1 MAVISKGI
9 TLSYKQGEA
18 AEYTK
23 LTNLLEIPEM
33 GNSSS
38 RERIDVTTLDDDK
51 KKSVP
56 GLMEEAETELS
67 FNFLY
72 EKEQFMTLAAI
83 AESVEWQVAFPD
95 GLTATFAGIPSIMSD
110 GAGVSAAVTYTLN
123 ISIEGEI
130 AFA

>member
-18 AEYTK
+18 GEYTK

-56 GLMEEAETELS
+56 GLQEEAESELS

-72 EKEQFMTLAAI
+72 EKAQFQTLAAMT
-83 AESVEWQVAFPD
+83 ESVNWQVSFPD
-95 GLTATFAGIPSIMSD
+95 GLTATFAGIPAIKTD

-130 AFA
+130 TFA

>member
-18 AEYTK
+18 TEYTK

-56 GLMEEAETELS
+56 GLMEEAESELS

-72 EKEQFMTLAAI
+72 EKEQFQTLAAI
-83 AESVEWQVAFPD
+83 TESAEWQVAFPD
-95 GLTATFAGIPSIMSD
+95 GLTATFAGIPSINTD
-110 GAGVSAAVTYTLN
+110 GAGVSAAITYTLN

-130 AFA
+130 TFA